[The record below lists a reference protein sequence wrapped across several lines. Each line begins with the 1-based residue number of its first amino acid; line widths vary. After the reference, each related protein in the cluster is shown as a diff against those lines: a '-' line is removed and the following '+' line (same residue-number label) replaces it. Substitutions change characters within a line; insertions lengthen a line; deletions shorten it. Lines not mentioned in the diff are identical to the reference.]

1 MNLCSQRIFSQALGQ
16 GLLCLSLVSGT
27 APASEPAPATAPAR
41 SPGAQADYS
50 GLLLQGAQ
58 LADGGVFLPKPAQH
72 QLGIRTQAVTQTS
85 VAHSLELS
93 GQVVSDP
100 NHSGAIQATQSGVI
114 QVPPDGGL
122 PNLGQAVKRGQVLG
136 LLKPVLNAVQRGEL
150 LSDLAAVEK
159 DIGLNQKLLE
169 RIREQAVTGGINI
182 SIQQETYVIEYKG
195 LLARK
200 EAINAALAAKAE
212 PLTAPV
218 DGVVSQSEAFIGK
231 VVEAGDTLF
240 EIVDPA
246 HLWVEALNYDTAL
259 ATPAQGATGFT
270 RDGVKLPL
278 EYMGQAYHLRNQA
291 VPLQFRI
298 TGNTGLMLALG
309 QTIQVFVQTATQAQ
323 GFLLPR
329 ASVAQGADDKAQVW
343 VHHAAEV
350 FSPRTVRVQAVDEA
364 TVLVVEGLAAGD
376 HVVTAGAQLLS
387 QVR

>member
-1 MNLCSQRIFSQALGQ
+1 
-16 GLLCLSLVSGT
+16 
-27 APASEPAPATAPAR
+27 
-41 SPGAQADYS
+41 
-50 GLLLQGAQ
+50 
-58 LADGGVFLPKPAQH
+58 
-72 QLGIRTQAVTQTS
+72 
-85 VAHSLELS
+85 
-93 GQVVSDP
+93 
-100 NHSGAIQATQSGVI
+100 
-114 QVPPDGGL
+114 
-122 PNLGQAVKRGQVLG
+122 
-136 LLKPVLNAVQRGEL
+136 
-150 LSDLAAVEK
+150 
-159 DIGLNQKLLE
+159 
-169 RIREQAVTGGINI
+169 
-182 SIQQETYVIEYKG
+182 
-195 LLARK
+195 
-200 EAINAALAAKAE
+200 
-212 PLTAPV
+212 
-218 DGVVSQSEAFIGK
+218 
-231 VVEAGDTLF
+231 
-240 EIVDPA
+240 
-246 HLWVEALNYDTAL
+246 L